1 MLMLVGWFLGSRV
14 VVEARTVSPAAWP
27 HADGNL
33 DVRGGVVPVG
43 VGGKRWS
50 GSLSGQEVTMISIVD
65 RISALVSPPSF
76 VAAGTV
82 AASVL
87 LILALG

>member
-1 MLMLVGWFLGSRV
+1 
-14 VVEARTVSPAAWP
+14 
-27 HADGNL
+27 
-33 DVRGGVVPVG
+33 
-43 VGGKRWS
+43 
-50 GSLSGQEVTMISIVD
+50 MISIVD
-65 RISALVSPPSF
+65 RISALVSPSF

>member
-33 DVRGGVVPVG
+33 DVRGVVPVG
-43 VGGKRWS
+43 VGKRWS

-65 RISALVSPPSF
+65 RISALVSPSF